1 MISTDVS
8 TADVITADQR
18 SSPIFFLVSAGSRL
32 CVWVSAVIGSTA
44 DERWQWCPYNRWS
57 ALTKKKIADEKE
69 KRWSALTQI
78 KKKITDQRWRSA
90 PTKKISLD
98 EKENRWSAVMM
109 HDDETLRPIFSAGQR
124 QWSWQLI
131 SGRHRWWNQMSWSAI
146 FFFVSA
152 DRRLYVLWVS
162 ATLISADSDSDTHNR
177 WSCDQRWRKENRWRK
192 RKALTKTKIA
202 D

>member
-1 MISTDVS
+1 
-8 TADVITADQR
+8 
-18 SSPIFFLVSAGSRL
+18 
-32 CVWVSAVIGSTA
+32 
-44 DERWQWCPYNRWS
+44 
-57 ALTKKKIADEKE
+57 
-69 KRWSALTQI
+69 
-78 KKKITDQRWRSA
+78 
-90 PTKKISLD
+90 
-98 EKENRWSAVMM
+98 M
-109 HDDETLRPIFSAGQR
+109 HDDETLRPIFSAGQC

-177 WSCDQRWRKENRWRK
+177 WSALTK

-202 D
+202 DQRLISADEENRWSALTKKKIADHFSGDDHWRWKWKFSEGPISANDHWSAPTSRTRSDDESLFKHRNF